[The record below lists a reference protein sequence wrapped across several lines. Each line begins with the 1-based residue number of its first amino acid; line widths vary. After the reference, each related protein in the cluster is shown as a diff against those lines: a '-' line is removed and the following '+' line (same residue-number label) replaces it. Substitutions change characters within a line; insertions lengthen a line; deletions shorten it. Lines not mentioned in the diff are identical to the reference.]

1 MKKFHWI
8 SPWSGGTLPGEKKPP
23 IFDTS
28 IQTKVQNL
36 PLTESIKQSSLRK
49 PGVKPKRGAYTIPN
63 HMDHTINRFAALF
76 EDTPPSWDN
85 RMLSLIDLLWI
96 KADWHWSTICAMIS
110 LSLLT
115 RILAMILKSSLV
127 RKIERKAGGVEG
139 NATSGTSTMKAFLV
153 CFRRFPSLKKSMM
166 AATASTPTIGHQV
179 LKKWAL
185 NPSGPWGL
193 VALNPLWVNILLIHQ
208 WNRFVDTQNFLNFQN
223 TLSWLIFDQVKFLP

>member
-1 MKKFHWI
+1 MRLNRWRNFIEYLHDLEGRCLGKN
-8 SPWSGGTLPGEKKPP
+8 PP
-23 IFDTS
+23 ILANESTDFDTS
-28 IQTKVQNL
+28 ILTKVQNL

-96 KADWHWSTICAMIS
+96 KADWHWLKICAMIS

-127 RKIERKAGGVEG
+127 RKIEPKSGGVEG
-139 NATSGTSTMKAFLV
+139 NATSGTRKRS
-153 CFRRFPSLKKSMM
+153 
-166 AATASTPTIGHQV
+166 
-179 LKKWAL
+179 
-185 NPSGPWGL
+185 
-193 VALNPLWVNILLIHQ
+193 
-208 WNRFVDTQNFLNFQN
+208 
-223 TLSWLIFDQVKFLP
+223 